1 MTVVRLENV
10 SVRFRQNYVL
20 RDVSLSVTAGESVV
34 LMGPSGAG
42 KSTLLG
48 VLNGTVA
55 PANGK
60 VWILGKDVS
69 RLSSAERRLV
79 FSRVGT
85 VYQDLCLVENLRV
98 VHNVNAG
105 NLSRWGT
112 LQSLV
117 SLLWPLGRARV
128 EEALARVGISEKMYE
143 RTGTLSGG
151 QQQRVAIARVL
162 VQDPALILA
171 DEPISSL
178 DPERSRET
186 MDLLRKLNA
195 ELEKTVITSCHTVEF
210 AYTHFSRAIALK
222 DGKLLFDCETSKL
235 SRDALANLYGPGSG
249 ARPAPK
255 ATESAVGALP

>member
-20 RDVSLSVTAGESVV
+20 RDVSLSVAAGESVV

-55 PANGK
+55 PASGK

-105 NLSRWGT
+105 NLARWGT
-112 LQSLV
+112 FQ
-117 SLLWPLGRARV
+117 
-128 EEALARVGISEKMYE
+128 
-143 RTGTLSGG
+143 
-151 QQQRVAIARVL
+151 
-162 VQDPALILA
+162 
-171 DEPISSL
+171 
-178 DPERSRET
+178 
-186 MDLLRKLNA
+186 
-195 ELEKTVITSCHTVEF
+195 
-210 AYTHFSRAIALK
+210 
-222 DGKLLFDCETSKL
+222 
-235 SRDALANLYGPGSG
+235 
-249 ARPAPK
+249 
-255 ATESAVGALP
+255 